1 MTPTEHPTLSGA
13 RALAVLADLALPSVA
28 AGAILRRKPVVKILE
43 RTQADR
49 RAIQRLRRLRHE
61 FGGAPVLLDLKL
73 RKMLVVT
80 DPEDVGFVLNQSPSP
95 FHPANFEKR
104 KALSQFQ
111 PHGVLISPREKRTE
125 RRAVNEA
132 ALDTAAPLH
141 RLAPEFARVIDE
153 EARHLT
159 ERAQASGTLSAA
171 DFETGWWR
179 LVRRLT
185 LGDRARDDEAITD
198 DLRRL
203 RSAANWSFAA
213 LPHRR
218 VRERFLAGLRHYAV
232 QPDPRSL
239 LGALL
244 EIPADPG
251 IDALGQVPQWLFAF
265 DAANMATIRA
275 LAALVTHP
283 RQLEHAMADA
293 AEPQLAKVRPY
304 LQGCVLES
312 VRLWPTT
319 PVLLRDVAGDNQSGH
334 LEWGAAAGMIRVSRG
349 TGVLITVPAFHRDRE
364 LLAFADDFE
373 PTLWVDGRAQQ
384 YPQLV
389 PFSAGPVECPGRN
402 LVLFSTSTMLAQ
414 LLSRLEFRL
423 PDRHGLSP
431 ETALPATLDQYGL
444 RFAVRARIAA
454 ESTPTR

>member
-1 MTPTEHPTLSGA
+1 MTSAEHPTLSGP
-13 RALAVLADLALPSVA
+13 RALAALADLVLPSVA

-49 RAIQRLRRLRHE
+49 RAIRRIRQLRHE
-61 FGGAPVLLDLKL
+61 FRGMPVLVDLKL
-73 RKMLVVT
+73 RKMLVIT
-80 DPEDVGFVLNQSPSP
+80 DPDDVAFVLNQSPTP
-95 FHPANFEKR
+95 FHPANVEKR

-111 PHGVLISPREKRTE
+111 PHGVLISPRKLRTE

-141 RLAPEFARVIDE
+141 RLAAQFARVIDD
-153 EARHLT
+153 EARELS
-159 ERAQASGTLSAA
+159 ERAQSSGTLSAA
-171 DFETGWWR
+171 DFEITWWR
-179 LVRRLT
+179 IVRRLT
-185 LGDRARDDEAITD
+185 LGERAREDEAITD

-213 LPHRR
+213 RPHRR
-218 VRERFLAGLRHYAV
+218 VRERFFAGLRHYAV
-232 QPDPRSL
+232 RPDPHSL

-283 RQLEHAMADA
+283 RQLEHAIADA
-293 AEPQLAKVRPY
+293 EEPQLPKVRPY

-319 PVLLRDVAGDNQSGH
+319 PVLLRDVAGDGQS
-334 LEWGAAAGMIRVSRG
+334 EDIDWGAAAGMIRVPRG
-349 TGVLITVPAFHRDRE
+349 TGVLITVPAFHRDNE

-414 LLSRLEFRL
+414 LLSRLEVRL
-423 PDRHGLSP
+423 LTHHGLSADA
-431 ETALPATLDQYGL
+431 ALPATLDQYGL
-444 RFAVRARIAA
+444 RFAVRARIST
-454 ESTPTR
+454 EPTPTR